1 MGKRQEVPT
10 YTATSEQLKQSRVT
24 TVQLTEGTY
33 LLVKQYAKMN
43 NISLCKAI
51 ADLIREG
58 LNHV

>member
-10 YTATSEQLKQSRVT
+10 YTATSEQLQQARIT
-24 TVQLTEGTY
+24 TVRLTEGTY

-43 NISLCKAI
+43 NIPLCKAI

-58 LNHV
+58 LNHI